1 MKLLAKRQLENFA
14 NAKCSETVCASCNLY
29 DDCIDGYIDVIAQ
42 TALALA
48 KMLERLE
55 WGNRIPRM
63 NYLPVYEHHCP
74 LCGWHEFNG
83 HAPNCELGNM
93 LNGLEGE

>member
-42 TALALA
+42 TALVYRE
-48 KMLERLE
+48 MLERLE
-55 WGNRIPRM
+55 WVHTDNT
-63 NYLPVYEHHCP
+63 YAVYCP
-74 LCGWHEFNG
+74 ICGWEKSCG
-83 HAPNCELGNM
+83 HKPDCKLAAL
-93 LNGLEGE
+93 LKEGSV

>member
-42 TALALA
+42 TALVYRE
-48 KMLERLE
+48 MLKRLE
-55 WGNRIPRM
+55 WECNYTCKICNGNK
-63 NYLPVYEHHCP
+63 HT
-74 LCGWHEFNG
+74 G
-83 HAPNCELGNM
+83 HKPDCELAA
-93 LNGLEGE
+93 LLKESEVEEG